1 MYVVRQ
7 RRAEVTEKGISNIDT
22 YASPHYLGRPKR
34 EKKLTGQPRFK
45 SAGANSLTINTS
57 SSLCKEGSEKL
68 KVRHAFAALFLFKD
82 VWKGRKPPPDSLTQ
96 SLKQPLIPVH
106 VRHYHVEAGCTV
118 MCRINLGRHE
128 CPSDQSSMR
137 EKKKDG
143 AKNISVNKG

>member
-1 MYVVRQ
+1 MGRIAFLAFPLQNSKLSDISTFNRCFSHCELGELPDSGPSWTKLRNAPLVQWKQSRVRKIVQ
-7 RRAEVTEKGISNIDT
+7 
-22 YASPHYLGRPKR
+22 
-34 EKKLTGQPRFK
+34 
-45 SAGANSLTINTS
+45 
-57 SSLCKEGSEKL
+57 EKL
-68 KVRHAFAALFLFKD
+68 KVRHDLAALFLFKD

-137 EKKKDG
+137 EKKKMELKTL
-143 AKNISVNKG
+143 A